1 MVARLRDMGTF
12 DAVFGLHSRLHSLGE
27 NVAKNVA
34 VGYGRQLVSGRDDM
48 TICILRR

>member
-1 MVARLRDMGTF
+1 MTARLRDMETF
-12 DAVFGLHSRLHSLGE
+12 DAIFGLHSRLHSWGE

-48 TICILRR
+48 TICIHRK